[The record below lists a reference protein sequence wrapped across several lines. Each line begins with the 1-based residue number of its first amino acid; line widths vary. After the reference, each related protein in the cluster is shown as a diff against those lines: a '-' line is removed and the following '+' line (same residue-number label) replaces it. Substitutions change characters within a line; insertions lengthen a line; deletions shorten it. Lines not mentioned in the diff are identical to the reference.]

1 MNIVRIVR
9 RLLPGLALLAPT
21 LLSPGAMPASAQPA
35 WPTRPV
41 RVIVSYAAGGGAD
54 IMARLVAEPLARE
67 LGQPVVVENRAGAG
81 GAIGTEA
88 CARAA
93 PDGYT
98 LCFGSIATHSIIPY
112 LQSNLSWDPLRDFT
126 PVTNLAYYPTVLAV
140 NPSVPAQTIDELIT
154 WLKAHP
160 GTAYGTSGVGSSNHL
175 TGEVLSRAYG
185 LGLVHVP
192 YRGGNQAQAD
202 AIAGQIP
209 MVLDQITAMVPQF
222 QARNLRPLLLVG
234 SDHRSPLLPD
244 VPTITERLM
253 PDFRIQG
260 YQGIFAPA
268 GLPDPILRRLNA
280 AIRTAVE
287 GSDVRQK
294 LVEMGSE
301 VVLSTPEAFA
311 TYLRDTAPMY
321 REVVTSSG
329 ARAD

>member
-1 MNIVRIVR
+1 MTVAYAVR
-9 RLLPGLALLAPT
+9 RTILGLTLVAPALLPLGGT
-21 LLSPGAMPASAQPA
+21 PASAQPA
-35 WPTRPV
+35 WPSRPV
-41 RVIVSYAAGGGAD
+41 RVIVSYAPGGGAD
-54 IMARLVAEPLARE
+54 IMARLVAEPLARA

-112 LQSNLSWDPLRDFT
+112 MQSNLSWDPLRDFT
-126 PVTNLAYYPTVLAV
+126 PITNLAYYPTVLAV
-140 NPSVPAQTIDELIT
+140 NPSVPARTMDELIA

-175 TGEVLSRAYG
+175 TGEVLSRTFG

-209 MVLDQITAMVPQF
+209 MVLDQITAMVPQI
-222 QARNLRPLLLVG
+222 QAGNLRPLLLVG
-234 SDHRSPLLPD
+234 GDQRSPLLPD

-268 GLPDPILRRLNA
+268 GLPEPILRRLNA

-287 GSDVRQK
+287 GSDVSQK
-294 LVEMGSE
+294 LIDMGSE

-321 REVVTSSG
+321 REVVASSG
-329 ARAD
+329 ARVE